1 MGSIC
6 DIDGVKI
13 GHYTDPSRPTG
24 CTVVLVEAG
33 AVAGVDVRGSAP
45 GTRETDLLNPI
56 NTVEKVHAILLSGGS
71 AFGLEAA
78 SGVMKFLEE
87 RGIGYQTGAARIPI
101 VPAAVLYDLN
111 LGDPKIR
118 PGPQAG
124 YEACRQ
130 ATPESCQEGSFGA
143 GAGATVG
150 KLFGFEFGMKGGV
163 GTASLQVG
171 PWLVGAIVAV
181 NCVGDVVDPATGR
194 ILAGS
199 RTPEGKTLR
208 DSVASMKRGESISR
222 PFSENTTLAV
232 LVTNVQLNKAAV
244 SKLAQMAQDG
254 LARAIHPAHTPYDG
268 DTVFALSTG
277 EHPVGSIP
285 KVEILTI
292 LGTLAAE
299 AVSQA
304 ILRAVTL
311 AKGLPNLPAYADLM
325 EGKPDAY

>member
-1 MGSIC
+1 MGNIC
-6 DIDGVKI
+6 DIKGVKV
-13 GHYTDPSRPTG
+13 GHYSDPRRPTG

-33 AVAGVDVRGSAP
+33 ATAGVDIRGSAP
-45 GTRETDLLNPI
+45 GTRETDLLRPV
-56 NTVEKVHAILLSGGS
+56 NTVEKIHAILLSGGS

-87 RGIGYQTGAARIPI
+87 QGIGYATGAARVPI

-118 PGPQAG
+118 PGMHSG

-130 ATPESCQEGSFGA
+130 ASDEESREGSFGA

-150 KLFGFEFGMKGGV
+150 KLFGFEFAMKGGV

-171 PWLVGAIVAV
+171 PWKVGAIVDV
-181 NCVGDVVDPATGR
+181 NCAGDVVDPATGQ

-199 RTPEGKTLR
+199 RTAEGNTFR
-208 DSVASMKRGESISR
+208 GTVASIKRGELISR
-222 PFSENTTLAV
+222 LLGENTTLAV
-232 LVTNVQLNKAAV
+232 LATNVLLSKADV
-244 SKLAQMAQDG
+244 NKLAQMAQDG
-254 LARAIHPAHTPYDG
+254 LPRAIHPVHTPYDG

-277 EHPVGSIP
+277 EYLAGSIS
-285 KVEILTI
+285 KAEVLTV

-299 AVSQA
+299 VVSQA
-304 ILRAVTL
+304 IIRAVVS
-311 AKGLPNLPAYADLM
+311 AKGLPNLPAYTDLL
-325 EGKPDAY
+325 EGQTDVR

>member
-6 DIDGVKI
+6 DIAGIKI
-13 GHYTDPSRPTG
+13 GHYTDRRRPTG
-24 CTVVLVEAG
+24 CTVIIVEAG

-56 NTVEKVHAILLSGGS
+56 NTVEKVNAILLSGGS

-87 RGIGYQTGAARIPI
+87 QGIGYPTGAARVPI

-111 LGDPKIR
+111 LGDAEIR
-118 PGPQAG
+118 PGAEAG

-130 ATPESCQEGSFGA
+130 ANSEVCQEGNFGA

-150 KLFGFEFGMKGGV
+150 KLFGFEFAMKGGV
-163 GTASLQVG
+163 GTACLRVG
-171 PWLVGAIVAV
+171 PFLVGAIAVV
-181 NCVGDVVDPATGR
+181 NCSGDVHDPATGR
-194 ILAGS
+194 ILAGARS
-199 RTPEGKTLR
+199 PDGRTLR
-208 DSVASMKRGESISR
+208 NSVASMERGESIRR
-222 PFSENTTLAV
+222 PLGENTTLAV
-232 LVTNVQLNKAAV
+232 LGTNVQLNKAEV

-268 DTVFALSTG
+268 DAVFALSTG
-277 EHPVGSIP
+277 DYPIGSIP
-285 KVEILTI
+285 KAEILTT

-299 AVSQA
+299 AISRA
-304 ILRAVTL
+304 ILRGVSR
-311 AKGLPNLPAYADLM
+311 AKGLPNLPAYADLT
-325 EGKPDAY
+325 EDKPGAY